1 MGWLSEVI
9 SSRKRQQRSSLSA
22 RLRAMQDIR
31 QRYERIFRGSHGYG
45 FVDWDVKN
53 RKMDWNGG
61 FWAYLGYVE
70 ADMAHISDSEQFMEY
85 IHTEDLKKLDA
96 FILGEFRGTGTGEF
110 VFRIRKKKGGYIW
123 AEVRVD
129 NVRDSQGR
137 VTYMSG
143 VVFDMTKQKQ
153 TEQALL
159 ISEARHARIIQSS
172 NDGIWEWSA
181 DHGGFQF
188 SNRCWELLGYDQH
201 DDELNHGVD
210 KVQAWRDRMH
220 PEDGALFDQV
230 LEKHIRGEAPFDVEY
245 RIKGKNGN
253 WRWIRGRGQLAFD
266 ANGAPL
272 RMSGTNMDITQLKQA
287 EEKVVKAKELA
298 EKANRAKSEFLS
310 SMSHELRTPLNAIL
324 GFAQL
329 FELDKNLNVAQR
341 ENIGEIEKA
350 GKHLLELIG
359 DVLDLAKI
367 EAGKMDFDLEQFNPL
382 RLVEECIPLTR
393 PLAVKNRIDVKIH
406 KFEFD
411 TVSVRADSVRLKQV
425 FINLISNAIK
435 YNRKDG
441 NVDIVFSE
449 TEEGLLRISV
459 KDTGFGIPIKQQKY
473 MFQPFNRLG
482 AERGEIEGSGVGL
495 VITRQLV
502 EQMGG
507 ELGFSSDEGKG
518 STFWVQLPLYSEAG
532 INGEAGEEGELVD
545 VAKVVANEP
554 GELPTLRVA
563 ERKDILYIED
573 NPPNQRL
580 MRQVLSRFPVL
591 HLEVVEEALR
601 GIFLARTKMPDLII
615 LDINMPGI
623 NGYEALNVLRQ
634 DPSTKNIPV
643 IALSAN
649 AMAHDIE
656 KGMASGFDV
665 YLTKPLNLAL
675 LIDAINELIAD

>member
-9 SSRKRQQRSSLSA
+9 TSRKRQQRSSLGA
-22 RLRAMQDIR
+22 RLRAMQEVR

-45 FVDWDVKN
+45 FVDWDFKN

-61 FWAYLGYVE
+61 FWAYLGYGE
-70 ADMAHISDSEQFMEY
+70 TDMEHISSPGQFMEY
-85 IHTEDLKKLDA
+85 VHTDDRAKVNN
-96 FILGEFRGTGTGEF
+96 FVLGELKGVGSGEL

-137 VTYMSG
+137 VSFMSG
-143 VVFDMTKQKQ
+143 VVFDVTKQKQ

-201 DDELNHGVD
+201 DDELNQGVD

-220 PEDGALFDQV
+220 PEDGELFDRT
-230 LEKHIRGEAPFDVEY
+230 LEKHIKGEGPFDVEY

-266 ANGAPL
+266 AAGQPL

-298 EKANRAKSEFLS
+298 EKANKAKSEFLS

-329 FELDKNLNVAQR
+329 FELDKNLNPAQR

-367 EAGKMDFDLEQFNPL
+367 EAGKMDFELEQLNPM
-382 RLVEECIPLTR
+382 RLVDECIPLMR
-393 PLAVKNRIDVKIH
+393 PLAVKNRVEINVH
-406 KFEFD
+406 NFELGNA
-411 TVSVRADSVRLKQV
+411 SVRADSVRLKQV

-441 NVDIVFSE
+441 RVDIVFSE
-449 TEEGLLRISV
+449 TEEGHLRVSV
-459 KDTGFGIPIKQQKY
+459 QDTGFGIPLKQQKY

-518 STFWVQLPLYSEAG
+518 SKFWVQLPLYSESAIG
-532 INGEAGEEGELVD
+532 EYLGEAAD
-545 VAKVVANEP
+545 VATAVQAEQ

-563 ERKDILYIED
+563 ERKNILYIED

-601 GIFLARTKMPDLII
+601 GIFMARTQHPDLII

-623 NGYEALNVLRQ
+623 NGYEALNVLRK
-634 DPSTKNIPV
+634 DPATQKIPV

-649 AMAHDIE
+649 AMSHDIE

-675 LIDAINELIAD
+675 LIDAINELIADEAF